1 MLQVVV
7 SASSFFGALRRPFGP
22 IKSCSCYVGWPW
34 SLLTNASEYVWCP
47 TIDNFLY
54 ILVHTWVH
62 GSWTKKLI
70 DRVYNTRKR
79 QASENASDETPPA
92 KRGRPKLQCVLARYP
107 PIEHAD
113 DSNDEVANSRNLDAL
128 RKEMERDKPRKEFV
142 LS

>member
-1 MLQVVV
+1 MLYLCIQ
-7 SASSFFGALRRPFGP
+7 
-22 IKSCSCYVGWPW
+22 
-34 SLLTNASEYVWCP
+34 
-47 TIDNFLY
+47 
-54 ILVHTWVH
+54 

-79 QASENASDETPPA
+79 QASENANDETPPA

-142 LS
+142 LSLMRQTFTTRREDILADTNASVSIILEKQSALSLPFAVSDKV